1 VTFLAD
7 TNIIGELSRPR
18 PNPGVLRWAN
28 QVKELN
34 LSVISIEEIRYGL
47 AWRPNERIGA
57 WFDRFLAEQCRVLPI
72 TEDVAR
78 RAGDLRGRLRAR
90 GETRTQ
96 ADMLIA
102 ATAAANALVLVTR
115 NSGDFEG
122 CGVTVLNPF
131 S

>member
-18 PNPGVLRWAN
+18 PNQGVLRWAD
-28 QVKELN
+28 QVRELH
-34 LSVISIEEIRYGL
+34 LSVISLEEIRYGL
-47 AWRPNERIGA
+47 AWKPNERISG
-57 WFDRFLAEQCRVLPI
+57 WFDRFVREQCRVLPI
-72 TEDVAR
+72 TEDVAC
-78 RAGDLRGRLRAR
+78 RAGELRGRLRSR

-102 ATAAANALVLVTR
+102 ATASVNALVLVTR
-115 NSGDFEG
+115 NAGDFEG